1 MQQIEDQIETLHL
14 YVVREE
20 PKRPYTFLPLFFA
33 LLCLTG
39 LAAFTLYSGEHPLY
53 EHKTLTLPA
62 VFLPLQ
68 TFTARVVSYPTGV
81 RTYPATK
88 ASGILTVTNG
98 SVISQELPAGIILTG
113 NAGIEIVT
121 DTSVF
126 VPAGSANGYGYA
138 TVSAH
143 ALVSGKSGDIPSYAI
158 DRVEGSSI
166 YIRNLTAFS
175 GGIDAYSVR
184 FATKQD
190 KQTAL
195 DTARVSLR
203 TQKARTRAILA
214 HPCKET
220 SHQHTTG
227 LDAIWTCQFI
237 AFPVVQGK
245 ITSVHLV
252 GKNLF
257 VDVIFVAQPM
267 QMIAK

>member
-1 MQQIEDQIETLHL
+1 M
-14 YVVREE
+14 
-20 PKRPYTFLPLFFA
+20 
-33 LLCLTG
+33 
-39 LAAFTLYSGEHPLY
+39 Y

-62 VFLPLQ
+62 LFLPLQ
-68 TFTARVVSYPTGV
+68 TFTARVLIYPTGV

-98 SVISQELPAGIILTG
+98 SVISQELPAGMIFTG
-113 NAGIEIVT
+113 NANVEIVT

-126 VPAGSANGYGYA
+126 IPAGSANGYGFA

-143 ALVSGKSGDIPSYAI
+143 ALVSGKSGNIPSYAI

-175 GGIDAYSVR
+175 GGADAYSVK
-184 FATKQD
+184 FVTKQD
-190 KQTAL
+190 RQTAL
-195 DTARVSLR
+195 DVARASLN
-203 TQKARTRAILA
+203 TQKARTRAMLA

-220 SHQHTTG
+220 SRQQTAV

-237 AFPVVQGK
+237 AFPIVQGN
-245 ITSVHLV
+245 ITAVRLV

-257 VDVIFVAQPM
+257 VDVVFVAQPK